1 MGLVMILSASMEI
14 GLRNYGDGWYFFN
27 RQLIAVGM
35 GAFIM
40 MIGVMIP
47 TEQWRRWR
55 PALMWLTLAL
65 LVAVL
70 MFGRQVGGS
79 TRWLGVGSLN
89 FQPGELA
96 KLVTI
101 IFMAGYLAKHEEL
114 IRDQF
119 NVVVRLAVPF
129 SVIAILLLLEPDFGS
144 LFVIVLM
151 VSLML
156 FLAGTPLRF
165 FAILMGPLVLLMAL
179 IVLWADDRV
188 RRIVA
193 FMNPWHEPT
202 GSGYQ
207 LIQSYIAL
215 ANGGFWGVG
224 LGESIQKLF
233 YLPEAHTDFI
243 FAVFGEEFGF
253 VGVVALVTLYLFIT
267 WRIFYTGLVADEL
280 GRRFQAYLAYG
291 VASWFMLQALF
302 NMGVN
307 MGLLPTKGLTLPF
320 FSYGGSSMIIF
331 ALALAIVFRIDY
343 ENRRLQAEGRTG

>member
-1 MGLVMILSASMEI
+1 
-14 GLRNYGDGWYFFN
+14 
-27 RQLIAVGM
+27 
-35 GAFIM
+35 
-40 MIGVMIP
+40 
-47 TEQWRRWR
+47 
-55 PALMWLTLAL
+55 
-65 LVAVL
+65 
-70 MFGRQVGGS
+70 
-79 TRWLGVGSLN
+79 
-89 FQPGELA
+89 
-96 KLVTI
+96 
-101 IFMAGYLAKHEEL
+101 
-114 IRDQF
+114 
-119 NVVVRLAVPF
+119 
-129 SVIAILLLLEPDFGS
+129 
-144 LFVIVLM
+144 
-151 VSLML
+151 
-156 FLAGTPLRF
+156 
-165 FAILMGPLVLLMAL
+165 
-179 IVLWADDRV
+179 
-188 RRIVA
+188 
-193 FMNPWHEPT
+193 MNPWHEPT